1 MGMRGEGG
9 NRETGG
15 GGNEGERGG
24 ESGGRRGM
32 EQKSLDHDSFSVIL

>member
-9 NRETGG
+9 KRETGG